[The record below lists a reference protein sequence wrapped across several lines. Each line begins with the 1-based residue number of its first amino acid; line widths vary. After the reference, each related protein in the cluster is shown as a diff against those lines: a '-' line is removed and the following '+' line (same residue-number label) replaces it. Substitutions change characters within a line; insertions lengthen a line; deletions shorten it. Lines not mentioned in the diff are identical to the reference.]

1 MLTAQPAT
9 ISLTSPP
16 FPPLPLMEITVYIPG
31 HLGKNL
37 PGSVSQFSKASLQ
50 GFKRKSQLWHFLQ
63 RKSEVSSC
71 GFMILADVS
80 EGLQVHHSVFIAP
93 F

>member
-37 PGSVSQFSKASLQ
+37 PGSVSQFSKASSQ